1 VAPLERLIER
11 LAPLVCVL
19 FVIAV
24 LVNRATGGVL
34 GVQTSNLILFS
45 ILAAL
50 AAIWARLDRRA
61 GGG

>member
-1 VAPLERLIER
+1 MAALEGLIR
-11 LAPLVCVL
+11 WLAPLVCVL
-19 FVIAV
+19 FVIAA

-34 GVQTSNLILFS
+34 GVQTGNLILFS